1 MSKKLFVG
9 NISWSVKTDDLREL
23 FAQYG
28 EVEDAVVITDR
39 ATGRSKGIGFVT
51 FTNDSDADTA
61 LDALNG
67 HELDGRAINVDVA
80 RPPKSRD

>member
-39 ATGRSKGIGFVT
+39 ETGRSKGIGFVT
-51 FTNDSDADTA
+51 FTDDSDADKA
-61 LDALNG
+61 LDAMNG
-67 HELDGRAINVDVA
+67 YELDGRSINVDVA